1 MCLWWCG
8 CLWLGLDL
16 VGGRAS
22 QTLCARLTHLGSSQS
37 VTSVLHRQHQWS
49 STLLL
54 VQLLLLLSTTLSS
67 TTLTALNLST
77 AAFDYSSENGHQEF
91 RVEPKQMR
99 KCALQITM
107 ATHQST
113 HQIFLFE
120 SFCLCLLPCCLAFI
134 AIARNQKW
142 ARKMYE
148 AFEIKIVIDLCSWV
162 VLTFGLEILSPSK
175 FDSVC

>member
-22 QTLCARLTHLGSSQS
+22 QTLCARLTLLGSSRS

-54 VQLLLLLSTTLSS
+54 VQLLLLSTTLSS
-67 TTLTALNLST
+67 TTLTAFNLS
-77 AAFDYSSENGHQEF
+77 ASAFNYSSENGQPGVQSWTKTDEEVSAH
-91 RVEPKQMR
+91 
-99 KCALQITM
+99 QITM

-120 SFCLCLLPCCLAFI
+120 SFCLCLLLCCLALLPLLGVK
-134 AIARNQKW
+134 NEQEKCL
-142 ARKMYE
+142 KHL
-148 AFEIKIVIDLCSWV
+148 KLK
-162 VLTFGLEILSPSK
+162 L
-175 FDSVC
+175 